1 MPAKLPT
8 AAQAAVPPP
17 APHAAP
23 TRTLAQLGLEP
34 QDELRVQRALRQALG
49 LVLVVGPRQSGRS
62 TTLAALQA
70 ALPPPVAAP
79 LHGSGTFTAPDQP
92 GVIGSTV
99 LDPAPSPSTLL
110 RACAAIASGRR
121 VFSSLTLERAAH
133 VFGHFRGRGLA
144 PPALAR
150 DLLLVVAQQRVAHL
164 CPACRQPDN
173 SADLRSVIA
182 QAANS
187 WLENTAIQAC
197 AARPGG
203 CAQCAGQGY
212 SGTALAYELLPVD
225 SGVRA
230 MAEQGAIGLDM
241 EQALF
246 TEGRSLWDQ
255 GLRLVARGIC
265 SLAALRAAVREPW

>member
-1 MPAKLPT
+1 
-8 AAQAAVPPP
+8 VPPLAPVP
-17 APHAAP
+17 A
-23 TRTLAQLGLEP
+23 RTLAQLGLEP
-34 QDELRVQRALRQALG
+34 QDELRVQRVLQQALG

-62 TTLAALQA
+62 TTLAALLH
-70 ALPPPVAAP
+70 ALPAPVSVP
-79 LHGSGTFTAPDQP
+79 SQGSGTSTSQAAP

-99 LDPAPSPSTLL
+99 LDPAPSPSALL
-110 RACAAIASGRR
+110 RACATIASGRR

-133 VFGHFRGRGLA
+133 VFGHFRVRGLA

-150 DLLLVVAQQRVAHL
+150 DLLLVVAQQRVARL
-164 CPACRQPDN
+164 CAACRQADN
-173 SADLRSVIA
+173 SADLRSAMA

-246 TEGRSLWDQ
+246 TEGRSLWEQ

-265 SLAALRAAVREPW
+265 SLAALRAAVREPC